1 MATREETLEEME
13 ERAEMLKRE
22 LAAAEASIRSFHP
35 SHPNSNGTLVMHN
48 LETHV
53 EHVENEIK
61 EIRSKLPK
69 EKKKRTHKL
78 PVHLRHRKKKVQEGP
93 PVHDSPNTVGT
104 IRNLERRCEDMMK
117 GESVQMVWA
126 LVFKMP
132 EQEAKDVS
140 AVLSVLP
147 APPAAARP
155 PRTRCSCGK
164 TSTPRL

>member
-35 SHPNSNGTLVMHN
+35 SHPNSN
-48 LETHV
+48 ETHV

-69 EKKKRTHKL
+69 AKKKRTHKL

-93 PVHDSPNTVGT
+93 PVHDSPNTVGE